1 MKLVALIPR
10 FTLPAVVV
18 VSFRRSAMNRCTA
31 LADTSDAATNLQPLM
46 IRCTREI
53 VDETCCPV
61 FTRAVSAARQS
72 SRCSSSGL
80 LAADLAGLMIPHL
93 ASVSRIVAGI
103 TSTARASSGGS
114 TSPAFADFRE
124 FSRFTVRAFA
134 TGMLAAMG
142 HNPTIGVRDL
152 KGEVS
157 FNPEKAEASSFRL
170 IVKTSSLS
178 VQDDISDKDRRE
190 IERIMNQDV
199 LQSAEF
205 PEILYEAAGISISKM
220 GDMLFSA
227 NLNGALT
234 LHGFKRAQ
242 PIAARISLLGS
253 MIRASGDF
261 SLNQTDYN
269 IKPVSVAGGAIKL
282 KDEVKFSFEI
292 VARRQE

>member
-1 MKLVALIPR
+1 M
-10 FTLPAVVV
+10 T
-18 VSFRRSAMNRCTA
+18 
-31 LADTSDAATNLQPLM
+31 
-46 IRCTREI
+46 E
-53 VDETCCPV
+53 
-61 FTRAVSAARQS
+61 
-72 SRCSSSGL
+72 
-80 LAADLAGLMIPHL
+80 
-93 ASVSRIVAGI
+93 
-103 TSTARASSGGS
+103 TSTSAEELS
-114 TSPAFADFRE
+114 TIESDRFVIDGRS
-124 FSRFTVRAFA
+124 SRFTVRVYA

-152 KGEVS
+152 KGEVN

-170 IVKTSSLS
+170 VVKTSSLG

-205 PEILYEAAGISISKM
+205 PEILYEATGIPISKM

-227 NLNGALT
+227 TLNGELT
-234 LHGFKRAQ
+234 LHGVKRRE
-242 PIAARISLLGS
+242 PIQARISLLGS

-282 KDEVKFSFEI
+282 KNEIKFSFEI

>member
-1 MKLVALIPR
+1 M
-10 FTLPAVVV
+10 TQT
-18 VSFRRSAMNRCTA
+18 STSAEE
-31 LADTSDAATNLQPLM
+31 P
-46 IRCTREI
+46 
-53 VDETCCPV
+53 
-61 FTRAVSAARQS
+61 SAAETDRFIID
-72 SRCSSSGL
+72 SRS
-80 LAADLAGLMIPHL
+80 
-93 ASVSRIVAGI
+93 
-103 TSTARASSGGS
+103 
-114 TSPAFADFRE
+114 
-124 FSRFTVRAFA
+124 SRFTVRAFA

-152 KGEVS
+152 KGEVN

-170 IVKTSSLS
+170 VVKTSSLG

-190 IERIMNQDV
+190 IERIMSQDV

-227 NLNGALT
+227 TLNGELT
-234 LHGFKRAQ
+234 LHGVKRAQ

-253 MIRASGDF
+253 MIRASGDL

>member
-1 MKLVALIPR
+1 M
-10 FTLPAVVV
+10 T
-18 VSFRRSAMNRCTA
+18 
-31 LADTSDAATNLQPLM
+31 
-46 IRCTREI
+46 E
-53 VDETCCPV
+53 
-61 FTRAVSAARQS
+61 
-72 SRCSSSGL
+72 
-80 LAADLAGLMIPHL
+80 
-93 ASVSRIVAGI
+93 
-103 TSTARASSGGS
+103 TSTSAEELS
-114 TSPAFADFRE
+114 TIESDRFVIDGRS
-124 FSRFTVRAFA
+124 SRFTVRVYA

-152 KGEVS
+152 KGEVN

-170 IVKTSSLS
+170 VVKTSSLG

-205 PEILYEAAGISISKM
+205 PEILYEASGIPISKM

-227 NLNGALT
+227 TLNGELT
-234 LHGFKRAQ
+234 LHGVKRRE
-242 PIAARISLLGS
+242 PIQARISLLGS